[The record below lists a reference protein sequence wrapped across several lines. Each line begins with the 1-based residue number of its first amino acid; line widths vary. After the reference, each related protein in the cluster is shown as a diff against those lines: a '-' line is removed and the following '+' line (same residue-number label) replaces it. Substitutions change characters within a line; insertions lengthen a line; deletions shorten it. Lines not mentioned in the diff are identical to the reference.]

1 MKQILFSQLEF
12 DLQLFAGEKT
22 EPATEKR
29 REEARQ
35 QGNLPKSQDLASVI
49 ILLAAILMFR
59 ASGANLFEQFASYLR
74 YAIERLIHT
83 ELTMDNSLVLL
94 NQAMLIFL
102 YCLVPFLGIIALASI
117 AVNLYQVGLLFRFE
131 PMTPDLNKLNPISG
145 IQNMFSWKL
154 IAELVKSIFKV
165 LIVSW
170 VPYSTLRDE
179 MPILIKTFQL
189 DPGQSI
195 IITMRIVFVMSMK
208 IILILLVLALAD
220 WYFQKWRHEENL
232 KMSKQDIKEE
242 YKQREGDPKVK
253 QKIRERQRQVASRRM
268 MQEVPKA
275 TVVVTNP
282 TRIAVALRYD
292 REDNS
297 APRVVA
303 MGTGLIAARIREI
316 AGENKVPVIEN
327 KPLAQALH
335 KMVDVGDEIPSEL
348 YQAVAE
354 ILAQVY
360 RVKTASAV

>member
-1 MKQILFSQLEF
+1 MTERRFSQLYF

-35 QGNLPKSQDLASVI
+35 QGDLPKSEDLASVV

-59 ASGANLFEQFASYLR
+59 AYGAHLFEQFADYMRFSLSQLMQTEMTMHNS
-74 YAIERLIHT
+74 IILI
-83 ELTMDNSLVLL
+83 
-94 NQAMLIFL
+94 NQAMLVSL
-102 YCLVPFLGIIALASI
+102 HCLLPFLAIIGLAS
-117 AVNLYQVGLLFRFE
+117 VLVDLYQVGLLFRFE
-131 PMTPDLNKLNPISG
+131 PMSFDLNKLNPISG

-154 IAELVKSIFKV
+154 VAELAKSIFKV
-165 LIVSW
+165 IIVSW
-170 VPYSTLRDE
+170 VLYSTLRDE
-179 MPILIKTFQL
+179 MPLLIRTFQL
-189 DPGQSI
+189 EPHQATI
-195 IITMRIVFVMSMK
+195 LTMRILFTMSIK
-208 IILILLVLALAD
+208 IILILLVLAIAD
-220 WYFQKWRHEENL
+220 WYFQMWRHEENL

-242 YKQREGDPKVK
+242 YKQREGDSKVK
-253 QKIRERQRQVASRRM
+253 QKIRERQRQIASRRM
-268 MQEVPKA
+268 MQDVPKA

-282 TRIAVALRYD
+282 TQIAVALRYAK
-292 REDNS
+292 EDNS

-303 MGTGLIAARIREI
+303 MGTGLIAAKIREI
-316 AGENKVPVIEN
+316 ATENKVPIIEN

-360 RVKTASAV
+360 RMNYAGAA